1 MGKER
6 TITDQQMKLLADIF
20 RVILKEIT
28 CDEDKL
34 RLAPGELGIDWKEE
48 CLYAKN
54 PHTGELMSPNSISHL
69 NQILSKYDKATNLL
83 NADRISGIRL
93 YSDLSQL
100 TPLGVSLSVDSAIR
114 QMEYPSIMYAP
125 VKYFNYESLGYPS
138 DDGILSVIKISPE
151 AVTLSFYDNRTY
163 QQYAGQYNPYKNQF
177 EGWCMTTGVE
187 SDFTET
193 SGGGDLANIEL
204 KEPITDMMILT
215 IRVKETLNPGAKVSI
230 NGEDP
235 LPIINADGSELATSI
250 AANNIIMLIYDG
262 YRKSWIIQS
271 TTQSTTSVALS
282 VMNDRIDTFTTD
294 MTNRVNKLSDDF
306 TREVNGLKSRPGN
319 IITYSSVFTANADEI
334 NVIPHQQIEHFEPVL
349 DKLVINYNQTILRES
364 IDYEV
369 DEVGDIHLLRFKL
382 KKDDVLQFIVIK
394 QAATTQ
400 QEP

>member
-1 MGKER
+1 MSKER
-6 TITDQQMKLLADIF
+6 TITDQQMQLLANIF

-28 CDEDKL
+28 CDEDKD
-34 RLAPGELGIDWKEE
+34 RLAPGELGIDWNEG

-69 NQILSKYDKATNLL
+69 KQILSKYDKKNNLL

-125 VKYFNYESLGYPS
+125 VKYSSYESLGYPS

-193 SGGGDLANIEL
+193 DGGGDVTNIEM
-204 KEPITDMMILT
+204 KDPITDMMILT
-215 IRVKETLNPGAKVSI
+215 VRVKETLNPGAKLSV
-230 NGEDP
+230 NGGTP
-235 LPIINADGSELATSI
+235 LPIINEDGSELATSI
-250 AANNIIMLIYDG
+250 AANNIIMLIYDD

-271 TTQSTTSVALS
+271 TTQSTTSVALT
-282 VMNDRIDTFTTD
+282 VMNDRIDTFVTD
-294 MTNRVNKLSDDF
+294 MTNRVNDLSNDF
-306 TREVNGLKSRPGN
+306 KREMKDLKSRPGN
-319 IITYSSVFTANADEI
+319 IITYSSTLTAGSDGLDM
-334 NVIPHQQIEHFEPVL
+334 IPHQDIEHFDPVI

-364 IDYEV
+364 IDYKV
-369 DEVGDIHLLRFKL
+369 DELGDVHLLRFTL
-382 KKDDVLQFIVIK
+382 NKDDILQFIVIK